1 MYTNPDNKSC
11 LLCEQFRSLKDYKF
25 NNQKYVHYN
34 VVEIYSSKKP
44 SEMYTG
50 KALLIRIIVK

>member
-11 LLCEQFRSLKDYKF
+11 LLCEPFRSLEDYNF

-34 VVEIYSSKKP
+34 IVEISSSEQP
-44 SEMYTG
+44 SKMYTG